1 MQTLHI
7 FDKLGKKLQL
17 LTNASGGF
25 MVDVFHYLAL
35 FAIGITI
42 AISAFQYFIH
52 IFGQSSIK
60 VDDILMLFIYLELG
74 AMVGIYFKT
83 HRMPVRYLIYVAIT
97 ALTRLMISDISNHQ
111 INVGILIISG
121 GILMLALSV
130 VVVQYASSRF
140 RSQDEDTDG

>member
-17 LTNASGGF
+17 LANASGGF
-25 MVDVFHYLAL
+25 MVDVFHYFAL

-130 VVVQYASSRF
+130 VVVRYASSRF
-140 RSQDEDTDG
+140 RSKDEDTDG